1 MPNIQSENY
10 IAIKIIFHCLNLGKS
25 FSAFNTNFQMIDST
39 VTHYV
44 ENGVLMMGF

>member
-10 IAIKIIFHCLNLGKS
+10 IAIKIIFHSLNLRKS
-25 FSAFNTNFQMIDST
+25 FSAFNTNFRMIDST
-39 VTHYV
+39 ATHYA